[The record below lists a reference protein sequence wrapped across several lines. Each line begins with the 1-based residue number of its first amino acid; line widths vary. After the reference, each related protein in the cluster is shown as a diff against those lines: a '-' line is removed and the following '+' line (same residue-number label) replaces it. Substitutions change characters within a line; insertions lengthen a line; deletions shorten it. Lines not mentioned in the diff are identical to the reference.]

1 MMLHDI
7 ILMYRYSANINRDV
21 LRKRVNMALS
31 RWILT
36 EEEQNRYISALVDEL
51 APLRAKA
58 GISQGELCNLI
69 GISRQTYSALEGRR
83 RPMTWSNYL
92 SLILFFDNNVDTR
105 DMLRNLPAY
114 PKELFFRMNEGKL
127 PDQTLLGQSAGELN
141 DILKELDDQA
151 RHALKTML
159 LVEYARCKKIPGDI
173 VIKAFDGINL
183 TGTTADA
190 ATEQALRNIRSR
202 KG

>member
-1 MMLHDI
+1 
-7 ILMYRYSANINRDV
+7 
-21 LRKRVNMALS
+21 MALT

-36 EEEQNRYISALVDEL
+36 EEEQKKYIDALTDEL

-58 GISQGELCNLI
+58 GISQVDLCTMI

-83 RPMTWSNYL
+83 RPMMWSTYL
-92 SLILFFDNNVDTR
+92 SLILFYDNNVDTR
-105 DMLRNLPAY
+105 EMLRRLPAY
-114 PKELFFRMNEGKL
+114 PRELFLRMNEGRSTEE
-127 PDQTLLGQSAGELN
+127 TLLGQSAGELN
-141 DILKELDDQA
+141 EILKDLDDQA

-159 LVEYARCKKIPGDI
+159 LVEYARCKNIPGD
-173 VIKAFDGINL
+173 VVVKAFDGISL
-183 TGTTADA
+183 TGITTDA